1 MKAQTFEWIAENED
15 ESRQNGTK
23 RGHVIEYNLLCTK
36 EQYIHEQMKKMA
48 EIFYGN
54 SFGRFASAFIG
65 ERKVSKEELK
75 KLRGRGM
82 SRQGLK

>member
-1 MKAQTFEWIAENED
+1 
-15 ESRQNGTK
+15 
-23 RGHVIEYNLLCTK
+23 
-36 EQYIHEQMKKMA
+36 MKKMA

-54 SFGRFASAFIG
+54 SFGCFASAFIG

-82 SRQGLK
+82 SRQGLKYLLLADFMQVCSKYLGTACVIGVVCAGNCVFWGIVKDS

>member
-1 MKAQTFEWIAENED
+1 
-15 ESRQNGTK
+15 
-23 RGHVIEYNLLCTK
+23 
-36 EQYIHEQMKKMA
+36 MKKMA

-65 ERKVSKEELK
+65 ERKVSKEDLK